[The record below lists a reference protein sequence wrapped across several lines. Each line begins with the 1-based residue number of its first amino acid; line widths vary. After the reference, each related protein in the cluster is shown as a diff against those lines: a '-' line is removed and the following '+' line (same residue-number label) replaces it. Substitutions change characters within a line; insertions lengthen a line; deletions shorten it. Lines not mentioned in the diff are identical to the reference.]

1 MLVSVVIPSF
11 NRAHLLPITIPT
23 YFQDGVGE
31 VIIVDDCS
39 KDDTENVVQELKKIY
54 SNLIYC
60 RNEKNSKQPFAKN
73 VGISK
78 AQFPY
83 IYFGDDDSILYQNS
97 IPNLVKVM
105 EEMKADIVGAQ
116 FLALF
121 FKEQLADLDK
131 FISYYDNRIAENPEQ
146 LVNLTDM
153 ITNFTCVVR
162 YPMKVPFCHA
172 ACLCKAEVAR
182 QILFDVNY
190 IGNAYRE
197 ETDFLIRATLS
208 GHRIYYTSTAK
219 QINLPAFM
227 STGGARGGSHWRWA
241 KIAIRNNDYF
251 VDKNYGAIQK
261 MFGLKRSKQQMKKMF
276 RQQIFSQVVMK
287 YFMDFLDKTG
297 LFPILY
303 KLKHPK

>member
-23 YFQDGVGE
+23 YFQEGVGE

-39 KDDTENVVQELKKIY
+39 NDDTESVVEELKKKY
-54 SNLIYC
+54 SDLKYF
-60 RNEKNSKQPFAKN
+60 RNETNSKQPFTNN

-105 EEMKADIVGAQ
+105 EEMNADIVGAQ
-116 FLALF
+116 CLSM
-121 FKEQLADLDK
+121 FKEEQLSNVEL
-131 FISYYDNRIAENPEQ
+131 FVSYYQTRIARTAKA
-146 LVNLTDM
+146 LVDISKM
-153 ITNFTCVVR
+153 KTNFTCCVD
-162 YPMKVPFCHA
+162 YPISVPICQA
-172 ACLCKAEVAR
+172 ACLCKTELAR
-182 QILFDVNY
+182 TTLFDCNY

-208 GHRIYYTSTAK
+208 GHRIYYTSLAK
-219 QINLPAFM
+219 QINLPASM
-227 STGGARGGSHWRWA
+227 STGGARVGGHWRWA
-241 KIAIRNNDYF
+241 KTAIRNNDYF
-251 VDKNYGAIQK
+251 MDKNYDAMQE
-261 MFGLKRSKQQMKKMF
+261 MFGLRRSKQQMKRLF

-297 LFPILY
+297 LFPVLY